1 MYSNLLAL
9 ERAEGRSLR
18 PRGQEAVKLS
28 KHIKFTRRNESILS
42 HFLARNENMHHLSIV
57 GNLVWATFLL
67 QMLDLY
73 QGVSLYIFLEASS

>member
-1 MYSNLLAL
+1 
-9 ERAEGRSLR
+9 
-18 PRGQEAVKLS
+18 
-28 KHIKFTRRNESILS
+28 
-42 HFLARNENMHHLSIV
+42 MHHLSIV